1 MKTLS
6 LNNETTSFDSF
17 TFEALTTEELSMV
30 KGGKLADSY
39 ADLD

>member
-6 LNNETTSFDSF
+6 LNNETKAFDSF
-17 TFEALTTEELSMV
+17 ALDALTTEELSMV

-39 ADLD
+39 ADLN